1 LAAQRAAITRVI
13 APKLNEPDLD
23 EFPPHLLDDI
33 EFVFVDTVDRVLD
46 LALEPLRDADGN
58 AVKLSRRRRPRRP
71 RQRQPAA
78 ARER

>member
-1 LAAQRAAITRVI
+1 VI

-33 EFVFVDTVDRVLD
+33 EFVFVDSVDRVLD
-46 LALEPLRDADGN
+46 LGLEPLRDADGN
-58 AVKLSRRRRPRRP
+58 AVKLPRRRRSARP
-71 RQRQPAA
+71 RSRQPAA